1 MDPSLDKLLVWE
13 SVPYD
18 PPSRSH
24 ASWGHH
30 AGPPSIH
37 FPREPKQNP
46 ESSARFHLARAVGH
60 QKYDAISV
68 LATRYF

>member
-1 MDPSLDKLLVWE
+1 MP
-13 SVPYD
+13 
-18 PPSRSH
+18 
-24 ASWGHH
+24 A
-30 AGPPSIH
+30 PPSIH